1 MRCWK
6 NMFTFHDVIMV
17 GFVGIWLM
25 DCLAGGDESVAG
37 PSDVSQQNKLQV
49 DVYSFPFILPS
60 LLYLT
65 QISLPCIL

>member
-1 MRCWK
+1 
-6 NMFTFHDVIMV
+6 
-17 GFVGIWLM
+17 M